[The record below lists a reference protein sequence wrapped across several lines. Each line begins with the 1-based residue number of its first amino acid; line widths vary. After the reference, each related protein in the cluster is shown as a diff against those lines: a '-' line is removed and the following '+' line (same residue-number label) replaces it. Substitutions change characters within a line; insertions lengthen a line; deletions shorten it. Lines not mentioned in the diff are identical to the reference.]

1 MARATI
7 KDVAELAGVSI
18 AAVSRVLSIN
28 GSASP
33 RMRAKVMEAAD
44 QLGYRPN
51 ALARSMINARTN
63 LVALVIGATSNV
75 FDAALVDGLADHL
88 ARRGKKLLL
97 TPVVDLGAIDD
108 ELMGALDY
116 QVDAAVV
123 AAGTMTREACL
134 KCAKLGVPVILSGRN
149 IDSPGID
156 SVLADNKGG
165 GRMAAELLMRSG
177 CRRIAYVGGTYYAFS
192 DQERRQGLEDAL
204 KDAGRDLSVAVKI
217 RQSEEM
223 TGFEVAMELLSR
235 SDRPDGVFCIN
246 DMAAIGILQAAAAL
260 GLSVPEDVAVIG
272 FDNTELASWPN
283 FRLTTIDYPVGKIVD
298 AIIEMLETRLAQ
310 PDLPARIH
318 RVRTRMVVRDSTP
331 KKLSPFPR

>member
-33 RMRAKVMEAAD
+33 RMRAKVMAAAD

-51 ALARSMINARTN
+51 ALARSMINAQTN

-75 FDAALVDGLADHL
+75 FDSALVDGLADRL
-88 ARRGKKLLL
+88 ALRGKKLLL
-97 TPVVDLGAIDD
+97 TPVVDSGPIDD

-149 IDSPGID
+149 IDAPGID

-177 CRRIAYVGGTYYAFS
+177 CQRIAYVGGTYYAFS
-192 DQERRQGLEDAL
+192 DHERRDGLVEAL
-204 KDAGRDLSVAVKI
+204 EAAGRGLSHSVKI
-217 RQSEEM
+217 EQSREM
-223 TGFEVAMELLSR
+223 TGFDVAMELLSGVE
-235 SDRPDGVFCIN
+235 RPDGVFCIN

-260 GLSVPEDVAVIG
+260 GLSVPEDLAVVG
-272 FDNTELASWPN
+272 FDNTELASWPT
-283 FRLTTIDYPVGKIVD
+283 FSLTTIDYPVGATVD
-298 AIIEMLETRLAQ
+298 AIIDMLETRLAQ
-310 PDLPARIH
+310 PDLPARVH
-318 RVRTRMVVRDSTP
+318 RVKTRLVVRDSTP
-331 KKLSPFPR
+331 KKLNVRSA

>member
-7 KDVAELAGVSI
+7 KDVAELAGVSN

-33 RMRAKVMEAAD
+33 KMRAKVIAAAEE
-44 QLGYRPN
+44 LGYRPN
-51 ALARSMINARTN
+51 ALARSMINAQTN

-75 FDAALVDGLADHL
+75 FDAALVDGLAEQL

-97 TPVVDLGAIDD
+97 TPVVDSGPIDD

-149 IDSPGID
+149 INSPGID
-156 SVLADNKGG
+156 SVLADNRGG
-165 GRMAAELLMRSG
+165 ARLAAELLIRSG
-177 CRRIAYVGGTYYAFS
+177 CKRIAYIGGTYYAFS
-192 DQERRQGLEDAL
+192 DRERRDGLTDTL
-204 KDAGRDLSVAVKI
+204 KAAGMSLSHSARI
-217 RQSEEM
+217 PQSEEM
-223 TGFEVAMELLSR
+223 TGFQIAIDLLSLP
-235 SDRPDGVFCIN
+235 DRPDGIFCIN
-246 DMAAIGILQAAAAL
+246 DMAAIGVLQAASAL
-260 GLSVPEDVAVIG
+260 GLSVPEDLAVIG

-283 FRLTTIDYPVGKIVD
+283 FRLTTIDYPVGAIVD
-298 AIIEMLETRLAQ
+298 EIIQMLETRLAE
-310 PDLPARIH
+310 PDLPARVH
-318 RVRTRMVVRDSTP
+318 RIKTRMVVRDTTP
-331 KKLSPFPR
+331 RRLRRIQD